1 MYSHNIFAPLI
12 EKTHHGIL
20 RNNLYQFQILK
31 TKQKGFTLVE
41 IMIVLVI
48 VGLLFG
54 GVLKS
59 QEMILNAKLK
69 RIESDNADISG
80 AIFAYHDRY
89 KQLPGDHDG
98 ADQQFSIYT
107 DGINDPLPADIN
119 GDNSGT
125 IDGSWIGAANSES
138 ANIWKHLRAAGL
150 LSGDG
155 DDDSQPNNAFGGKI
169 GIRDGSL
176 LISGNVTILG
186 SIDGKIARIL
196 EDKFDDGA
204 PATGSVQSDVTAALM
219 DGVVV
224 SSSVS
229 YLDST
234 KYFMAFQF

>member
-1 MYSHNIFAPLI
+1 MFSHNVSGPLFEKLHDGIF
-12 EKTHHGIL
+12 G
-20 RNNLYQFQILK
+20 NNLHQFQILK
-31 TKQKGFTLVE
+31 IRQKGFTLVE

-48 VGLLFG
+48 VGLVFG

-69 RIESDNADISG
+69 RIENDNADITG
-80 AIFAYHDRY
+80 AMFAYHDRY

-119 GDNSGT
+119 GDNSGS
-125 IDGSWIGAANSES
+125 IDGSWNGVANSET

-150 LSGDG
+150 ISGVG

-176 LISGNVTILG
+176 LISGNVMILG
-186 SIDGKIARIL
+186 SIEGNIAKIL
-196 EDKFDDGA
+196 EQKFDDGS
-204 PATGSVQSDVTAALM
+204 PATGNVQSDVTAALM
-219 DGVVV
+219 DGAVV
-224 SSSVS
+224 SSSAN

-234 KYFMAFQF
+234 EYFMAFRF